1 MSSFAHRFTKQIGEI
16 LLRAKSV
23 VHSTVARKTKRVVH
37 FEGRSLA
44 ELPLLN
50 SLLSCVVEKRIHFRG
65 EQSSLFL
72 ELAQLI
78 FDRFREVALLQLQ
91 AIPRR
96 PLAFA

>member
-37 FEGRSLA
+37 FERRSLA
-44 ELPLLN
+44 ELPRLN
-50 SLLSCVVEKRIHFRG
+50 SLLSCGVEKRIHFRG

-72 ELAQLI
+72 ALAQLI
-78 FDRFREVALLQLQ
+78 FDTISRVALVQLY
-91 AIPRR
+91 AIRTLPI
-96 PLAFA
+96 AF

>member
-44 ELPLLN
+44 ELPRLN
-50 SLLSCVVEKRIHFRG
+50 SLLSCGVEKRIHFRG

-78 FDRFREVALLQLQ
+78 FDRFTGLALLPLKP
-91 AIPRR
+91 IR
-96 PLAFA
+96 PSPLPF